1 MTSYVALNN
10 QTHKHLKVD
19 THLIDAQG
27 ANEKMVPV
35 VVSEFLKL
43 AVQYPIAFTKSAET
57 GAFICV
63 ALLGFEENLFWQNN
77 HWQAIYVPL
86 NIQRQPF
93 FIGQENNTPII
104 CINPDS
110 PVLNQNNGEPLFN
123 DAGSASEYLNQMQGL
138 LAELIKG
145 EAQTRQFID
154 ALLEHKLIT
163 PMSLDISFANG
174 TERKVQGL
182 YTIDDTK
189 LAALDKEALF
199 SLHQRNYLQSIY
211 TLVSSTSQIYSLIQ
225 KKNERN
231 GQESNTNE

>member
-10 QTHKHLKVD
+10 QVHKHLKVD
-19 THLIDAQG
+19 TNLIDAQG

-57 GAFICV
+57 GQFICV
-63 ALLGFEENLFWQNN
+63 AVLGFEENLFWQHNY
-77 HWQAIYVPL
+77 WQAIYVPL

-110 PVLNQNNGEPLFN
+110 PVLNQNTGEPLFSE
-123 DAGSASEYLNQMQGL
+123 AGAASDYLNRMQEILG
-138 LAELIKG
+138 ELIRG
-145 EAQTRQFID
+145 EAQTKQFIE
-154 ALLEHKLIT
+154 ALNEHKLIM
-163 PMSLDISFANG
+163 PMSLDITFANQ
-174 TERKVQGL
+174 TEKKVQGL
-182 YTIDDTK
+182 YTIDETK
-189 LAALDKEALF
+189 LAALDKDTLF
-199 SLHQRNYLQSIY
+199 GLHQRGYLQAIY
-211 TLVSSTSQIYSLIQ
+211 TMISSTSQIYSLIQ

-231 GQESNTNE
+231 GHE